1 MADLRTKLP
10 LVPIAVPKIPK
21 VKRVACSGDT
31 PHDEVQLAGVESIEK
46 IEKPLAAESS
56 ER

>member
-46 IEKPLAAESS
+46 IEKPLAVESS

>member
-10 LVPIAVPKIPK
+10 LTPIVIPQNPK

-31 PHDEVQLAGVESIEK
+31 PHEV
-46 IEKPLAAESS
+46 
-56 ER
+56 